1 MGGEKMAEGDY
12 SQVALI
18 LGLIGGI
25 LILLIGAVIGVIF
38 GALGSAATAIG
49 ATGVGM
55 MFWVLAIV
63 GLLSGII
70 VIVGSVLIKN
80 PKQRVLGSVLV
91 LVFSIIAIF
100 TAGGGLFIG
109 SILGIVAGVLGLV
122 SKTATA

>member
-1 MGGEKMAEGDY
+1 MAEGDY